1 MMNINGITNRVA
13 VLTAIKESV
22 QAQRL
27 DTAVDMLDQLIRE
40 ESIDTTAKVPEV
52 FADARDHH
60 LIHQDLSRALGNKR

>member
-1 MMNINGITNRVA
+1 MMNINGMTNKVD

-40 ESIDTTAKVPEV
+40 ESIDTTAKDPEV

-60 LIHQDLSRALGNKR
+60 LINQDLSRALGNKR